1 MVEAENNVTG
11 ASAPV
16 MTIPAVL
23 PAGMERRRPGRRE
36 HVDPALIPLLRRK
49 PDAEATLPSLELEED
64 RLADLGPSRGIVVGI
79 FVSIVIWFGAVLGL
93 MFVLR

>member
-1 MVEAENNVTG
+1 MVEAENSVTG
-11 ASAPV
+11 ASTPV
-16 MTIPAVL
+16 STIPAVL

-64 RLADLGPSRGIVVGI
+64 RLADLAPSRGIVVGI
-79 FVSIVIWFGAVLGL
+79 FVSIVIWVGAVLGL
-93 MFVLR
+93 MSILN

>member
-1 MVEAENNVTG
+1 MVEAENSVTG
-11 ASAPV
+11 ASTPV
-16 MTIPAVL
+16 STIPAVL

-64 RLADLGPSRGIVVGI
+64 RLADLAPSRNRRRDIRLDRY
-79 FVSIVIWFGAVLGL
+79 LGGSCARPD
-93 MFVLR
+93 VYP